1 MERAK
6 GHEPESPID
15 VFRRVA
21 QHWAIDCGGR
31 VRAARRARGWSLLE
45 LADRVGTTEATI
57 HRIEHGV
64 LQPRDHMKLAVAAAL
79 EAPAAELWPLPAA
92 DLAVAS

>member
-1 MERAK
+1 MERAE
-6 GHEPESPID
+6 GHQTESPID
-15 VFRRVA
+15 MYRRVA

-31 VRAARRARGWSLLE
+31 VRAARRARDWSLLE

-64 LQPRDHMKLAVAAAL
+64 LQPRDHMKLAIASAL
-79 EAPAAELWPLPAA
+79 GIPASELWPFEAA
-92 DLAVAS
+92 MAVAS

>member
-1 MERAK
+1 M
-6 GHEPESPID
+6 
-15 VFRRVA
+15 FRRVA

-64 LQPRDHMKLAVAAAL
+64 LQPRDHMKFAISAAL
-79 EAPAAELWPLPAA
+79 DVSPAELWPMPATSV
-92 DLAVAS
+92 LAAAS